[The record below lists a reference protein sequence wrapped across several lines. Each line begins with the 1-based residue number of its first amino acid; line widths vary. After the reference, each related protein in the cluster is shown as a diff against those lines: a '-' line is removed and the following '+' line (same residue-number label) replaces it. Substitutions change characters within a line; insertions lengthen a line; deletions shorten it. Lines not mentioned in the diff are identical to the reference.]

1 MLRMTTS
8 LAVFC
13 MVLRSADLNNSSH
26 TNGSLSNRLSHLP
39 QREWPYMTQQKA
51 KQIMA
56 ARGSTLR
63 CKGWKQETILRM
75 LENNLENAEDAS
87 RLTVYGGI
95 GKAARNWESYDAI
108 VESLKNLENDE
119 TLAIQSGMPVAV
131 FKTHRLAPRVV
142 MANSNVIKAD
152 WPKFYDLS
160 AQNLTA
166 FASYTAGPWQYI
178 GSQGVIEGTFETLA
192 LVADR
197 HFDGALKGRIFF
209 TAGLGGM
216 GRSQPLAMT
225 MHGGVSVTVEVRQ
238 QSIVERLASGY
249 ADVQAASLQEAIDMA
264 ESAKREGRALSIVV
278 LGNMV
283 DALEQALDCG
293 WKPDIVTEMCPC
305 HDPFALI
312 PSGLTLEQAAALLET
327 DREAYM
333 ATSRQ
338 SMIRIVRAMTRLQ
351 TNGSIVFEYGTFVR
365 KEAVDAGM
373 SKEEAFAYPGCIAE
387 YVRPLFFLGRGPFR
401 WTCVSGEI
409 ADQQRLDDLA
419 LEMFKDDSLVTRW
432 ISTARY
438 RLPIEGLPARICF
451 LGFGQRRAFGL
462 AVNALV
468 RSGELAGPVA
478 FSRDN
483 LDTGSIANPAFE
495 TENMLDGSDAI
506 SDWPYLNALLNVS
519 AMADLVAIQSNGTMG
534 ISAHTGVTMIADG
547 SEEADLRLDACL
559 TTDAG
564 IGVVRHAQA
573 GYPMAK
579 TVSRGEGP
587 LTDNAIQI
595 PLWWSPH
602 ATQHRA

>member
-1 MLRMTTS
+1 
-8 LAVFC
+8 
-13 MVLRSADLNNSSH
+13 
-26 TNGSLSNRLSHLP
+26 
-39 QREWPYMTQQKA
+39 MTQQKPQ
-51 KQIMA
+51 QIKA

-119 TLAIQSGMPVAV
+119 TLAIQSGMPVAI

-197 HFDGALKGRIFF
+197 HFGGELKGRVFF

-238 QSIVERLASGY
+238 KSIDERLANGY
-249 ADVQAASLQEAIDMA
+249 ADIQAASLEEAIGMA
-264 ESAKREGRALSIVV
+264 DSAQKEGRALSIVV

-283 DALEQALDCG
+283 EALEQALNYG

-312 PSGLTLEQAAALLET
+312 PAGLSLAEAAELLER
-327 DREAYM
+327 DRDAYM
-333 ATSRQ
+333 AKSRE
-338 SMIRIVRAMTRLQ
+338 SMKRIVKAMNRFK
-351 TNGSIVFEYGTFVR
+351 NEGAVVFEYGTFVR

-373 SKEEAFAYPGCIAE
+373 SREEAFAYPGCIAE
-387 YVRPLFFLGRGPFR
+387 YVRPLFFIGRGPFR
-401 WTCVSGEI
+401 WTCVSGEVS
-409 ADQQRLDDLA
+409 DQRRLDDLA
-419 LEMFKDDSLVTRW
+419 LEMFKDDPLVTRW
-432 ISTARY
+432 ISRCRD

-451 LGFGQRRAFGL
+451 LGFGQRRDFGL

-468 RSGELAGPVA
+468 RSGELKGPVA

-579 TVSRGEGP
+579 LVAQGLGP
-587 LTDNAIQI
+587 LTDQEIQV
-595 PLWWSPH
+595 PLWWSPQ
-602 ATQHRA
+602 ATLHRP

>member
-1 MLRMTTS
+1 
-8 LAVFC
+8 
-13 MVLRSADLNNSSH
+13 
-26 TNGSLSNRLSHLP
+26 
-39 QREWPYMTQQKA
+39 MTQQKPQ
-51 KQIMA
+51 QIKA

-108 VESLKNLENDE
+108 VESLKKLENDE
-119 TLAIQSGMPVAV
+119 TLAIQSGMPVAI

-197 HFDGALKGRIFF
+197 HFGGELKGRVFF

-238 QSIVERLASGY
+238 KSIDERLANGY
-249 ADVQAASLQEAIDMA
+249 ADIQAASLEEAIGMA
-264 ESAKREGRALSIVV
+264 DSAQKEGRALSIVV

-283 DALEQALDCG
+283 EALEQALNYG

-312 PSGLTLEQAAALLET
+312 PAGLSLAEAAELLER
-327 DREAYM
+327 DRDAYM
-333 ATSRQ
+333 AKSRE
-338 SMIRIVRAMTRLQ
+338 SMKRIVKAMNRFK
-351 TNGSIVFEYGTFVR
+351 NEGAVVFEYGTFVR
-365 KEAVDAGM
+365 KEAVDACM
-373 SKEEAFAYPGCIAE
+373 SREEAFAYPGCIAE

-401 WTCVSGEI
+401 WTCVSGEVS
-409 ADQQRLDDLA
+409 DQRRLDDLA
-419 LEMFKDDSLVTRW
+419 LKMFKDDPLVTRW
-432 ISTARY
+432 ISRCRD
-438 RLPIEGLPARICF
+438 RLPVEGLPARICF
-451 LGFGQRRAFGL
+451 LGFGQRRDFGL

-468 RSGELAGPVA
+468 RSGELKGPVA

-579 TVSRGEGP
+579 LVAQGLGP
-587 LTDNAIQI
+587 LTDQEIQV
-595 PLWWSPH
+595 PLWWSPQ
-602 ATQHRA
+602 ATLHRP

>member
-1 MLRMTTS
+1 
-8 LAVFC
+8 
-13 MVLRSADLNNSSH
+13 
-26 TNGSLSNRLSHLP
+26 
-39 QREWPYMTQQKA
+39 
-51 KQIMA
+51 
-56 ARGSTLR
+56 
-63 CKGWKQETILRM
+63 M

-108 VESLKNLENDE
+108 VESLKNLENYE
-119 TLAIQSGMPVAV
+119 TLAIQSGMPVAI

-197 HFDGALKGRIFF
+197 HFGGELKGRVFF

-238 QSIVERLASGY
+238 KSIDERLANGY
-249 ADVQAASLQEAIDMA
+249 ADIQAASLEEAIGMA
-264 ESAKREGRALSIVV
+264 DSAQKEGRALSIVV

-283 DALEQALDCG
+283 EALEQALNYG

-312 PSGLTLEQAAALLET
+312 PAGLSLAEAAELLER
-327 DREAYM
+327 DRDAYM
-333 ATSRQ
+333 AKSRE
-338 SMIRIVRAMTRLQ
+338 SMKRIVKAMNRFK
-351 TNGSIVFEYGTFVR
+351 NEGAVVFEYGTFVR

-373 SKEEAFAYPGCIAE
+373 SREEAFAYPGCIAE
-387 YVRPLFFLGRGPFR
+387 YVRPLFFIGRGPFR
-401 WTCVSGEI
+401 WTCVSGEVS
-409 ADQQRLDDLA
+409 DQRRLDDLA
-419 LEMFKDDSLVTRW
+419 LEMFKDDPLVTRW
-432 ISTARY
+432 ISRCRD
-438 RLPIEGLPARICF
+438 RLPVEGLPARICF
-451 LGFGQRRAFGL
+451 LGFGQRRDFGL

-468 RSGELAGPVA
+468 RSGELKGPVA

-579 TVSRGEGP
+579 LVAQGLGP
-587 LTDNAIQI
+587 LTDQEIQV
-595 PLWWSPH
+595 PLWWSPQ
-602 ATQHRA
+602 ATLHRP

>member
-1 MLRMTTS
+1 
-8 LAVFC
+8 
-13 MVLRSADLNNSSH
+13 
-26 TNGSLSNRLSHLP
+26 
-39 QREWPYMTQQKA
+39 MTQQKPQ
-51 KQIMA
+51 QIKA

-108 VESLKNLENDE
+108 VESLKKLENDE
-119 TLAIQSGMPVAV
+119 TLAIQSGMPVAI

-197 HFDGALKGRIFF
+197 HFGGELKGRVFF

-238 QSIVERLASGY
+238 KSIDERLANGY
-249 ADVQAASLQEAIDMA
+249 ADIQAASLEEAIGMA
-264 ESAKREGRALSIVV
+264 DSAQKEGRALSIVV

-283 DALEQALDCG
+283 EALEQALNYG

-312 PSGLTLEQAAALLET
+312 PAGLSLAEAAELLER
-327 DREAYM
+327 DRDAYM
-333 ATSRQ
+333 AKSRE
-338 SMIRIVRAMTRLQ
+338 SMKRIVKAMNRLK
-351 TNGSIVFEYGTFVR
+351 NEGAVVFEYGTFVR

-373 SKEEAFAYPGCIAE
+373 SREEAFAYPGCIAE

-401 WTCVSGEI
+401 WTCVSGEVS
-409 ADQQRLDDLA
+409 DQRRLDDLA
-419 LEMFKDDSLVTRW
+419 LKMFKDDPLVTRW
-432 ISTARY
+432 ISRCRD
-438 RLPIEGLPARICF
+438 RLPVEGLPARICF
-451 LGFGQRRAFGL
+451 LGFGQRRDFGL

-468 RSGELAGPVA
+468 RSGELKGPVA

-579 TVSRGEGP
+579 LVAQGLGP
-587 LTDNAIQI
+587 LTDQEIQV
-595 PLWWSPH
+595 PLWWSPQ
-602 ATQHRA
+602 ATLHRP

>member
-1 MLRMTTS
+1 
-8 LAVFC
+8 
-13 MVLRSADLNNSSH
+13 
-26 TNGSLSNRLSHLP
+26 
-39 QREWPYMTQQKA
+39 MTQQKPQ
-51 KQIMA
+51 QIKA

-108 VESLKNLENDE
+108 VESLKKLENDE
-119 TLAIQSGMPVAV
+119 TLAIQSGMPVAI

-197 HFDGALKGRIFF
+197 HFGGELKGRVFF

-238 QSIVERLASGY
+238 KSIDERLANGY
-249 ADVQAASLQEAIDMA
+249 ADVQAASLEEAIGMA
-264 ESAKREGRALSIVV
+264 DSAQKEGRALSIVV

-283 DALEQALDCG
+283 EALEQALNYG

-312 PSGLTLEQAAALLET
+312 PAGLSLAEAAELLER
-327 DREAYM
+327 DRDAYM
-333 ATSRQ
+333 AKSRE
-338 SMIRIVRAMTRLQ
+338 SMKRIVKAMNRFK
-351 TNGSIVFEYGTFVR
+351 NEGAVVFEYGTFVR

-373 SKEEAFAYPGCIAE
+373 SREEAFAYPGCIAE

-401 WTCVSGEI
+401 WTCVSGEVS
-409 ADQQRLDDLA
+409 DQRRLDDLA
-419 LEMFKDDSLVTRW
+419 LEMFKDDPLVTRW
-432 ISTARY
+432 ISRCRD
-438 RLPIEGLPARICF
+438 RLPVEGLPARICF
-451 LGFGQRRAFGL
+451 LGFGQRRDFGL

-468 RSGELAGPVA
+468 RSGELKGPVA

-579 TVSRGEGP
+579 LVAQGLGP
-587 LTDNAIQI
+587 LTDQEIQV
-595 PLWWSPH
+595 PLWWSPQ
-602 ATQHRA
+602 ATLHRP

>member
-1 MLRMTTS
+1 
-8 LAVFC
+8 
-13 MVLRSADLNNSSH
+13 
-26 TNGSLSNRLSHLP
+26 
-39 QREWPYMTQQKA
+39 MTQQKPQ
-51 KQIMA
+51 QIKA

-108 VESLKNLENDE
+108 VESLKKLENDE
-119 TLAIQSGMPVAV
+119 TLAIQSGMPVAI

-197 HFDGALKGRIFF
+197 HFGGELKGRVFF

-238 QSIVERLASGY
+238 KSIDERLANGY
-249 ADVQAASLQEAIDMA
+249 ADIQAASLEEAIGMA
-264 ESAKREGRALSIVV
+264 DSAQKEGRALSIVV

-283 DALEQALDCG
+283 EALEQALNYG

-312 PSGLTLEQAAALLET
+312 PAGLSLAEAAELLER
-327 DREAYM
+327 DRDAYM
-333 ATSRQ
+333 AKSRE
-338 SMIRIVRAMTRLQ
+338 SMKRIVKAMNRFK
-351 TNGSIVFEYGTFVR
+351 NEGAVVFEYGTFVR

-373 SKEEAFAYPGCIAE
+373 SREEAFAYPGCIAE

-401 WTCVSGEI
+401 WTCVSGEVS
-409 ADQQRLDDLA
+409 DQRRLDDLA
-419 LEMFKDDSLVTRW
+419 LKMFKDDPLVTRW
-432 ISTARY
+432 ISRCRD
-438 RLPIEGLPARICF
+438 RLPVEGLPARICF
-451 LGFGQRRAFGL
+451 LGFGQRRDFGL

-468 RSGELAGPVA
+468 RSGELKGPVA

-579 TVSRGEGP
+579 LVAQGLGP
-587 LTDNAIQI
+587 LTDQEIQV
-595 PLWWSPH
+595 PLWWSPQ
-602 ATQHRA
+602 ATLHRP

>member
-1 MLRMTTS
+1 
-8 LAVFC
+8 
-13 MVLRSADLNNSSH
+13 
-26 TNGSLSNRLSHLP
+26 
-39 QREWPYMTQQKA
+39 MTQQKPQ
-51 KQIMA
+51 QIKA

-75 LENNLENAEDAS
+75 LENNMENAEDAS

-108 VESLKNLENDE
+108 VESLKMLENDE
-119 TLAIQSGMPVAV
+119 TLAIQSGMPVAI

-197 HFDGALKGRIFF
+197 HFGGELKGRVFF

-238 QSIVERLASGY
+238 KSIDERLANGY
-249 ADVQAASLQEAIDMA
+249 ADIQAASLEEAIGMA
-264 ESAKREGRALSIVV
+264 DSAQKEGRALSIVV

-283 DALEQALDCG
+283 EALEQALNYG

-312 PSGLTLEQAAALLET
+312 PAGLSLAEAAELLER
-327 DREAYM
+327 DRDAYM
-333 ATSRQ
+333 AKSRE
-338 SMIRIVRAMTRLQ
+338 SMKRIVKAMNRFK
-351 TNGSIVFEYGTFVR
+351 NEGAVVFEYGTFVR

-373 SKEEAFAYPGCIAE
+373 SREEAFAYPGCIAE

-401 WTCVSGEI
+401 WTCVSGEVS
-409 ADQQRLDDLA
+409 DQRRLDDLA
-419 LEMFKDDSLVTRW
+419 LKMFKDDPLVTRW
-432 ISTARY
+432 ISRCRD
-438 RLPIEGLPARICF
+438 RLPVEGLPARICF
-451 LGFGQRRAFGL
+451 LGFGQRRDFGL

-468 RSGELAGPVA
+468 RSGELKGPVA

-579 TVSRGEGP
+579 LVAQGLGP
-587 LTDNAIQI
+587 LTDQEIQV
-595 PLWWSPH
+595 PLWWSPQ
-602 ATQHRA
+602 ATLHRP

>member
-1 MLRMTTS
+1 
-8 LAVFC
+8 
-13 MVLRSADLNNSSH
+13 
-26 TNGSLSNRLSHLP
+26 
-39 QREWPYMTQQKA
+39 MTQQKPQ
-51 KQIMA
+51 QIKA

-108 VESLKNLENDE
+108 VESLKKLENDE
-119 TLAIQSGMPVAV
+119 TLAIQSGMPVAI

-197 HFDGALKGRIFF
+197 HFGGELKGRVFF

-238 QSIVERLASGY
+238 KSIDERLANGY
-249 ADVQAASLQEAIDMA
+249 ADIQAASLEEAIGMA
-264 ESAKREGRALSIVV
+264 DSAQKEGRALSIVV

-283 DALEQALDCG
+283 EALEQALNYG

-312 PSGLTLEQAAALLET
+312 PAGLSLAEAAELLER
-327 DREAYM
+327 DRDAYM
-333 ATSRQ
+333 AKSRE
-338 SMIRIVRAMTRLQ
+338 SMKRIVKAMNRFK
-351 TNGSIVFEYGTFVR
+351 NEGAVVFEYGTFVR

-373 SKEEAFAYPGCIAE
+373 SREEAFAYPGCIAE

-401 WTCVSGEI
+401 WTCVSGEVS
-409 ADQQRLDDLA
+409 DQRRLDDLA
-419 LEMFKDDSLVTRW
+419 LEMFKDDPLVTRW
-432 ISTARY
+432 ISRCRD
-438 RLPIEGLPARICF
+438 RLPVEGLPARICF
-451 LGFGQRRAFGL
+451 LGFGQRRDFGL

-468 RSGELAGPVA
+468 RSGELKGPVA

-579 TVSRGEGP
+579 LVAQGLGP
-587 LTDNAIQI
+587 LTDQEIQV
-595 PLWWSPH
+595 PLWWSPQ
-602 ATQHRA
+602 ATLHRP

>member
-1 MLRMTTS
+1 
-8 LAVFC
+8 
-13 MVLRSADLNNSSH
+13 
-26 TNGSLSNRLSHLP
+26 
-39 QREWPYMTQQKA
+39 
-51 KQIMA
+51 
-56 ARGSTLR
+56 
-63 CKGWKQETILRM
+63 M

-108 VESLKNLENDE
+108 VESLKKLENDE
-119 TLAIQSGMPVAV
+119 TLAIQSGMPVAI

-197 HFDGALKGRIFF
+197 HFGGELKGRVFF

-238 QSIVERLASGY
+238 KSIDERLANGY
-249 ADVQAASLQEAIDMA
+249 ADIQAASLEEAIGMA
-264 ESAKREGRALSIVV
+264 DSAQKEGRALSIVV

-283 DALEQALDCG
+283 EALEQALNYG

-312 PSGLTLEQAAALLET
+312 PAGLSLAEAAELLER
-327 DREAYM
+327 DRDAYM
-333 ATSRQ
+333 AKSRE
-338 SMIRIVRAMTRLQ
+338 SMKRIVKAMNRFK
-351 TNGSIVFEYGTFVR
+351 NEGAVVFEYGTFVR

-373 SKEEAFAYPGCIAE
+373 SREEAFAYPGCIAE

-401 WTCVSGEI
+401 WTCVSGEVS
-409 ADQQRLDDLA
+409 DQRRLDDLA
-419 LEMFKDDSLVTRW
+419 LKMFKDDPLVTRW
-432 ISTARY
+432 ISRCRD
-438 RLPIEGLPARICF
+438 RLPVEGLPARICF
-451 LGFGQRRAFGL
+451 LGFGQRRDFGL

-468 RSGELAGPVA
+468 RSGELKGPVA

-579 TVSRGEGP
+579 LVAQGLGP
-587 LTDNAIQI
+587 LTDQEIQV
-595 PLWWSPH
+595 PLWWSPQ
-602 ATQHRA
+602 ATLHRP